1 MFIELT
7 DHLRCPAD
15 HDEAYL
21 VLLPEQMDGRA
32 VRSGAL
38 GCPVCG
44 WATTV
49 QEGVVDFGG
58 GGRTDE
64 LAPVLTAEAIQAFLG
79 LSGPGGYVAL
89 AGAVGGVAPALAELM
104 PGVRVVAVNPPGAL
118 LADQPASVL
127 RAGQWPLKTSCLRG
141 VAMAGP
147 AAADAAW
154 VAAAAESVLPGL
166 RIAVAGPRVDLPGFQ
181 LLAATDTAWVAARK

>member
-15 HDEAYL
+15 HDEAFL
-21 VLLPEQMDGRA
+21 VLLPDQMDGRA

-44 WATTV
+44 WTTSV
-49 QEGVVDFGG
+49 REGMVDFGDG
-58 GGRTDE
+58 
-64 LAPVLTAEAIQAFLG
+64 APDDQDSALGPEAIQAFLG

-89 AGAVGGVAPALAELM
+89 GGAAGGEAAALARLM
-104 PGVRVVAVNPPGAL
+104 PGVRIVAVNPPATAV
-118 LADQPASVL
+118 ADQPASVL
-127 RAGQWPLKTSCLRG
+127 RSGRWPIKEASMRG
-141 VAMAGP
+141 VVLAGT
-147 AAADAAW
+147 AAVETAW
-154 VAAAAESVLPGL
+154 VAAAARSVLPGL
-166 RIAVAGPRVDLPGFQ
+166 RIAVEGPRVDLPGFQ

>member
-7 DHLRCPAD
+7 DHLRCPGD

-21 VLLPEQMDGRA
+21 VLLPDEMDGRA
-32 VRSGAL
+32 VRRGVL

-58 GGRTDE
+58 GGTDE
-64 LAPVLTAEAIQAFLG
+64 PGSALTAGAILAFLG

-89 AGAVGGVAPALAELM
+89 AGAAGSEASALAQLM
-104 PGVRVVAVNPPGAL
+104 PGVRIIAVNPPSTAV
-118 LADQPASVL
+118 ADQPASVL
-127 RAGQWPLKTSCLRG
+127 RAGRWPIKEASVRG
-141 VAMAGP
+141 VALAGS
-147 AAADAAW
+147 AAAEAAW
-154 VAAAAESVLPGL
+154 VTAAARSVLPGL

-181 LLAATDTAWVAARK
+181 LLATTDSAWVAVRK